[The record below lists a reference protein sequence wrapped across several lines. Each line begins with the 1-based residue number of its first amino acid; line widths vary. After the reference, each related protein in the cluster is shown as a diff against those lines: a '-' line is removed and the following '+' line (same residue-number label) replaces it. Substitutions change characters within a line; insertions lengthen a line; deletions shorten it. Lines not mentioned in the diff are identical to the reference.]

1 MNGNIKRKILVY
13 ALGGAKK
20 NYIPLDYGWY
30 FADQTSISDIRY
42 IINDTIGDNDEVKY
56 IYLIDPIKGIKYSYN
71 RSLRDNSIESG
82 VIFKDL
88 LDRKGLLIY
97 KK

>member
-1 MNGNIKRKILVY
+1 MEKNVKRKILVY

-20 NYIPLDYGWY
+20 KYIPLDYGWY
-30 FADQTSISDIRY
+30 FVDQTSIRY

>member
-1 MNGNIKRKILVY
+1 MDKNVKRKILVY
-13 ALGGAKK
+13 ALGGARK

-30 FADQTSISDIRY
+30 FSDQTSISDIRY
-42 IINDTIGDNDEVKY
+42 IINETIGDNDWVEY
-56 IYLIDPIKGIKYSYN
+56 IYLIDPVKGIKYWYN
-71 RSLRDNSIESG
+71 KSLRENTIESG